1 MAKVKIYTTDYCPY
15 CRQAKALLEL
25 RGVAFEE
32 IQVDRTNE
40 EEWSAMIARS
50 GMRTVPQIYNGDEL
64 IGGYQ
69 ELAELDQKDQLEG
82 LK

>member
-1 MAKVKIYTTDYCPY
+1 
-15 CRQAKALLEL
+15 
-25 RGVAFEE
+25 
-32 IQVDRTNE
+32 
-40 EEWSAMIARS
+40 MIARS